1 MAAIDSRPSSAIK
14 IQKMTVMIL
23 PAFLGIFSIRLLM
36 NGYRLRSH
44 TSPKKPQMS
53 ANIRLV
59 LPSILNGVSL

>member
-1 MAAIDSRPSSAIK
+1 
-14 IQKMTVMIL
+14 MIL